1 MHSNPLPNRLTL
13 PRPQPKQIL
22 FLKDTHRNVGFGGA
36 RGGGKSMALRIKAV
50 LMAFKYPR
58 IKICIVRTTYPELEK
73 NHIEP
78 LKDWLVPN
86 FAQYN
91 ESKKKFTLVNGS
103 TIYAMYCDS
112 ERSISRFNGLEFDIL
127 MLDEATHF
135 KEDHIKK
142 MRACVRGA
150 NDFPRRTYWTCNPD
164 GISLSYVKRL
174 FIDRIYEEGENPE
187 DFSFIQSLL
196 TDNEIL
202 MKKDPSY
209 KKYLESL
216 PQALKQAWL
225 YGDWNVFEGAFFSD
239 FRTTPDPIKC
249 HEAGISIEEAK
260 IQHRW
265 THVIEPFDIP
275 PDWNI
280 VRSYDFGYGK
290 PFSFGYH
297 AISKNDGIAYRIIE
311 VYGCTKTPN
320 EGIKWT
326 PHQQFSYIAE
336 LERTHPWLKG
346 KYIHGVADPSI
357 WDGSRGTSVA
367 EEAEDC
373 GIYFD
378 KGINDRIAGWMQV
391 HERFK
396 FDENGYAKYYVFNNC
411 KETIRVIPLQV
422 FDEHK
427 VEDLATEMEDH
438 IPDEIRY
445 FAMSRPIVPIDI
457 PDDFIPLYDPLNQ
470 FKKQGG
476 AWAAYNNITR
486 R

>member
-1 MHSNPLPNRLTL
+1 MHSNALPTTLRL

-22 FLKDTHRNVGFGGA
+22 FLKDTHANVGFGGA

-50 LMAFKYPR
+50 IMAFKYPG

-78 LKDWLVPN
+78 LKEWLVPT

-150 NDFPRRTYWTCNPD
+150 NNFPHRTYWTCNPD

-174 FIDRIYEEGENPE
+174 FIDRVYEDGEDP
-187 DFSFIQSLL
+187 DDYSFIQSLL

-209 KKYLESL
+209 RKYLESL
-216 PQALKQAWL
+216 PPALRRAWL
-225 YGDWNVFEGAFFSD
+225 EGDWNVFEGAFFSE
-239 FRTTPDPIKC
+239 FRSTPDPLKC
-249 HEAGISIEEAK
+249 ADAGITLNDAMA
-260 IQHRW
+260 QHRW
-265 THVIEPFDIP
+265 THVIEPFEVPYNWTIY
-275 PDWNI
+275 
-280 VRSYDFGYGK
+280 RSYDFGYGK

-297 AISKNDGIAYRIIE
+297 ALNQDGVAFKILE
-311 VYGCTKTPN
+311 FYGCTRTPN
-320 EGIKWT
+320 EGLKWS
-326 PHQQFSYIAE
+326 PEQQFKYVAD
-336 LERTHPWLKG
+336 LEKEHPWLKG

-357 WDGSRGTSVA
+357 WDGSRGVSVA
-367 EEAEDC
+367 DVGEKY

-378 KGINDRIAGWMQV
+378 KGINDRIPGWMQM
-391 HERFK
+391 HERLK
-396 FDENGYAKYYVFNNC
+396 FDENGYCKLYFFNTC
-411 KETIRVIPLQV
+411 KHTIRTIPLMM

-427 VEDLATEMEDH
+427 VEDLDTKLEDH
-438 IPDEIRY
+438 ACDEERY
-445 FAMSRPIVPIDI
+445 FCMSNPIAPIDV
-457 PDDFIPLYDPLNQ
+457 PDAFAPLYDPLDQ
-470 FKKQGG
+470 FKRKQTE
-476 AWAAYNNITR
+476 WSAYNAITR
-486 R
+486 K